1 MKVITGTKDDE
12 VQIRQGEDLKTNLNS
27 IPTGRALLLE
37 NPDGGLEENL
47 IVGKDLDSFRAMRFN
62 PKNKRV
68 ESLIYPFTNY
78 NLDTMELIEPEV
90 SDFISE
96 DAAMYKVRLK
106 QISKR
111 NLCISY

>member
-1 MKVITGTKDDE
+1 MYEDCKKILQKEKMKKKYNPFKMWGSYVGALVGLTFGY
-12 VQIRQGEDLKTNLNS
+12 LKTPCL
-27 IPTGRALLLE
+27 R
-37 NPDGGLEENL
+37 
-47 IVGKDLDSFRAMRFN
+47 DS
-62 PKNKRV
+62 
-68 ESLIYPFTNY
+68 L
-78 NLDTMELIEPEV
+78 LDTMELIEPEV